1 MRSFVTS
8 VFTVAALMAPAAS
21 FAQSTTGTT
30 SGSTATTQ
38 QQQPAAAAQAP
49 AAPKVPFTTPAGIL
63 LVQIKP
69 DKTADFEEMVGKLKA
84 GFAKTQDATL
94 KSQAA
99 GFKVYK
105 SAEPFGPNALYVVQI
120 EPTVPNSEYELFN
133 MLLRTMTP
141 EEQRAEGVADM
152 WKRYAD
158 AFAAGLSKL
167 SLTPLG

>member
-1 MRSFVTS
+1 MRSFVRS
-8 VFTVAALMAPAAS
+8 VFALAVVLAPAAA
-21 FAQSTTGTT
+21 FAQATTT
-30 SGSTATTQ
+30 SGSTTT
-38 QQQPAAAAQAP
+38 QQPAAAQPAP

-94 KSQAA
+94 KQQAA

-105 SAEPFGPNALYVVQI
+105 SAEPFGANALYVVQI
-120 EPTVPNSEYELFN
+120 EPTVPSSEYELFN

-167 SLTPLG
+167 SLTPVGG